1 MSTIEKNELTFEIL
15 SDVGNDVAR
24 QFGLAY
30 SLPDNM
36 HAFYSNPR
44 IDLPKT
50 QGNAKF
56 ELPVTG
62 TFVVDRHGIVAKAHV
77 DADFTTRLE
86 PSEVVAA
93 VQQLS

>member
-1 MSTIEKNELTFEIL
+1 MPGQNSNRSILIL
-15 SDVGNDVAR
+15 SLDGA
-24 QFGLAY
+24 LAY
-30 SLPDNM
+30 SLPDSL
-36 HAFYSNPR
+36 HGFYSNPR

-50 QGNAKF
+50 QGNANF

-62 TFVVDRHGIVAKAHV
+62 TFVVDRNGIVAKAHV